1 MMTPER
7 LEQFRR
13 QYAGRRVLVDGS
25 RPELA
30 RWSGVPGRV
39 VSVNANGRCLV
50 QFDGADP
57 SWHDIHP
64 EFIKIEPVEEASP

>member
-7 LEQFRR
+7 LEQLRR
-13 QYAGRRVLVDGS
+13 QYAGKRVAVDGN

-30 RWSGVPGRV
+30 RWANVPGRV
-39 VSVNANGRCLV
+39 VSVNGNGRCLV
-50 QFDGADP
+50 QFDEADP

-64 EFIKIEPVEEASP
+64 EFIKLEPLEKGD